1 MKKLTEI
8 IKVDMVPSLGVTE
21 PGAIAFATAR
31 ARSYTK
37 GEIKGINI
45 YLNSGIYKNAF
56 TCGIPNSTQV
66 GNIFSAALG
75 AVAGKWEKGLLSL
88 EGINEDDNKKAQKL
102 IDEHKVF
109 AHLDRID
116 SEIYIRVIVET
127 DKDTC
132 EVIVKNHHTDIY
144 EIKLNNNIIFKI
156 EDNKVNDKENI
167 SKEEISEITNYTLED
182 FYNYCSTVD
191 IDEIS
196 FLKDAYTVNMELFKE
211 GLYSNRTK
219 IVKQLIRSNNDEVK
233 SKDEVKTSQV
243 LTGGAIEAR
252 VIGLNKPAMSIT
264 GSGAHGIICT
274 MPLYSSYSINELT
287 EEQLLR
293 ATALSYLIT
302 MYIKEYSGRLSAFCG
317 CAIAAGTGMACALVF
332 MKNGTLEQMKYTIN
346 NMASSITGMICDGG
360 NVGCV
365 MKGIVAVDAAY
376 RSIELAMNNIY
387 IENIHGINGKTP
399 EETMRYMGMIASP
412 GMKETEKT
420 ILDIFTQKSNN
431 GLKAT

>member
-8 IKVDMVPSLGVTE
+8 IKMDMGPSLGVTE

-45 YLNSGIYKNAF
+45 HLNSGIYKNAF

-116 SEIYIRVIVET
+116 SEIYIRAVVET

-167 SKEEISEITNYTLED
+167 SEEDISEITNYTLED

-274 MPLYSSYSINELT
+274 MPLYSSYSVNELT

-376 RSIELAMNNIY
+376 RSLELAMNNIY
-387 IENIHGINGKTP
+387 IEDIHGINGKTP

>member
-8 IKVDMVPSLGVTE
+8 IKMDMVPSLGVTE

-109 AHLDRID
+109 SNLDRID

-132 EVIVKNHHTDIY
+132 EVIVKNHHTNIY

-167 SKEEISEITNYTLED
+167 SEEEISEITNYTLED

-191 IDEIS
+191 IDEIN

-219 IVKQLIRSNNDEVK
+219 IVKQLIKSNNNEVK
-233 SKDEVKTSQV
+233 SKNEVKTSQV
-243 LTGGAIEAR
+243 LTSGAIEAR

-376 RSIELAMNNIY
+376 RSLELAMNNIY
-387 IENIHGINGKTP
+387 IEDIHGINGKTP

>member
-8 IKVDMVPSLGVTE
+8 IKMDMVQSLGVTE

-37 GEIKGINI
+37 GEVKGINI

-116 SEIYIRVIVET
+116 SEIYIRAIVET

-167 SKEEISEITNYTLED
+167 SEEDISEITNYTLED

-274 MPLYSSYSINELT
+274 MPLYSSYSVNELT

-376 RSIELAMNNIY
+376 RSLELAMNNIY
-387 IENIHGINGKTP
+387 IEDIHGINGKTP

>member
-8 IKVDMVPSLGVTE
+8 IKMDMVPSLGVTE

-167 SKEEISEITNYTLED
+167 SEEEISEITNYTLED

-274 MPLYSSYSINELT
+274 MPLYSSYSVNELT

-332 MKNGTLEQMKYTIN
+332 IKNGTLEQMKYTIN

-376 RSIELAMNNIY
+376 RSLELAMNNIY
-387 IENIHGINGKTP
+387 IEDIHGINGKTP

>member
-8 IKVDMVPSLGVTE
+8 IKMDMVPSLGVTE

-75 AVAGKWEKGLLSL
+75 AVAGKCEKGLLSL

-233 SKDEVKTSQV
+233 SKDEVNTSQV

-274 MPLYSSYSINELT
+274 MPLYSSYSVNELT

-387 IENIHGINGKTP
+387 IEDIHGINGKTP

>member
-8 IKVDMVPSLGVTE
+8 IKMDMVPSLGVTE

-116 SEIYIRVIVET
+116 SEIYIRAIVET

-144 EIKLNNNIIFKI
+144 EIKLNSNIIFKI

-167 SKEEISEITNYTLED
+167 SEEDISEITNYTLED

-365 MKGIVAVDAAY
+365 IKGIVAVDAAY

-387 IENIHGINGKTP
+387 IEDIHGINGKTS

>member
-8 IKVDMVPSLGVTE
+8 IKMDMVQSLGVTE

-37 GEIKGINI
+37 GEVKEINI

-88 EGINEDDNKKAQKL
+88 EGINEEDNKKAQKL
-102 IDEHKVF
+102 IDKHKVF

-156 EDNKVNDKENI
+156 EDNKIKDKENI
-167 SKEEISEITNYTLED
+167 SEEEISEITNYTLED

-274 MPLYSSYSINELT
+274 MPLYSSYSVNELT

-387 IENIHGINGKTP
+387 IEDIHGINGKTP

>member
-8 IKVDMVPSLGVTE
+8 IKMDMVPSLGVTE

-88 EGINEDDNKKAQKL
+88 EDINEDDNKKAQKL

-167 SKEEISEITNYTLED
+167 SGEEISEITNYTLED
-182 FYNYCSTVD
+182 FYNYCSTVY

-233 SKDEVKTSQV
+233 SKDEEKTSQV

-376 RSIELAMNNIY
+376 RSLELAMNNIY
-387 IENIHGINGKTP
+387 IEDIHGINGKTP

>member
-8 IKVDMVPSLGVTE
+8 IKMDMVPSLGVTE

-88 EGINEDDNKKAQKL
+88 EDINEDDNKKAQKL

-127 DKDTC
+127 NKDTC

-167 SKEEISEITNYTLED
+167 SGEEISEITNYTLED

-346 NMASSITGMICDGG
+346 NMASSITGMICDEG
-360 NVGCV
+360 NCSC
-365 MKGIVAVDAAY
+365 
-376 RSIELAMNNIY
+376 RCCL
-387 IENIHGINGKTP
+387 
-399 EETMRYMGMIASP
+399 
-412 GMKETEKT
+412 
-420 ILDIFTQKSNN
+420 
-431 GLKAT
+431 

>member
-8 IKVDMVPSLGVTE
+8 IKMDMVQSLGVTE

-88 EGINEDDNKKAQKL
+88 EGINEEDNKKAQKL

-156 EDNKVNDKENI
+156 EDNKIKDKENI
-167 SKEEISEITNYTLED
+167 SEEEISEITNYTLED

-274 MPLYSSYSINELT
+274 MPLYSSYSVNELT

-387 IENIHGINGKTP
+387 IEDIHGINGKTP

>member
-8 IKVDMVPSLGVTE
+8 IKMDMVQSLGVTE

-37 GEIKGINI
+37 GEVKGINI

-88 EGINEDDNKKAQKL
+88 EGINEEDNKKAQKL

-156 EDNKVNDKENI
+156 EDNKIKDKENI
-167 SKEEISEITNYTLED
+167 SEEEISEITNYTLED

-196 FLKDAYTVNMELFKE
+196 FLKDAYTVNMELFKK

-274 MPLYSSYSINELT
+274 MPLYSSYSVNELT

-387 IENIHGINGKTP
+387 IEDIHGINGKTP

>member
-252 VIGLNKPAMSIT
+252 VVGLNKPAMSIT

-274 MPLYSSYSINELT
+274 MPLYSSYSVNEFT

-376 RSIELAMNNIY
+376 RSLELAMNNIY
-387 IENIHGINGKTP
+387 IEDIHGINGKTP
-399 EETMRYMGMIASP
+399 EDTMRYMGMIASP

>member
-8 IKVDMVPSLGVTE
+8 IKMDMVQSLGVTE

-37 GEIKGINI
+37 GEVKGINI

-88 EGINEDDNKKAQKL
+88 EGINEEDNKKAQKL

-156 EDNKVNDKENI
+156 EDNKIKDKENI
-167 SKEEISEITNYTLED
+167 SEEEISEITNYTLED

-274 MPLYSSYSINELT
+274 MPLYSSYSVNELT

-387 IENIHGINGKTP
+387 IEDIHGINGKTP

>member
-274 MPLYSSYSINELT
+274 MPLYSSYSVNEFI

-376 RSIELAMNNIY
+376 RSLELAMNNIY
-387 IENIHGINGKTP
+387 IEDIHGINGKTP